1 MHVTHR
7 EQMKIRER
15 IDRQSQVQIH
25 LKILEASCMLFLCE
39 TRRKLVED

>member
-15 IDRQSQVQIH
+15 IDRQGQIQVR
-25 LKILEASCMLFLCE
+25 LKILEASRMLLLCE
-39 TRRKLVED
+39 TRRKLVGD